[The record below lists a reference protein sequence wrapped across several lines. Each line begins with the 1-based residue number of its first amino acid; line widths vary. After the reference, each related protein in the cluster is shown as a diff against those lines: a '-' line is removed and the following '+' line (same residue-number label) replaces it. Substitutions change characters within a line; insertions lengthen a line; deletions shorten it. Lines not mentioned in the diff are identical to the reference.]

1 MTSVAKK
8 PIRFVIEGKRRP
20 GSHWAHYQRAL
31 RKAELA
37 YVSELRHEANYRT
50 NKRLELMN
58 LEHMLKG
65 LYRKELYNDAL
76 TLQARKAA
84 LESDIKRSLGL

>member
-1 MTSVAKK
+1 MTGL
-8 PIRFVIEGKRRP
+8 RLVIERKKRPR
-20 GSHWAHYQRAL
+20 SHWAHYQRGL

-37 YVSELRHEANYRT
+37 YVSELRHETNYRT
-50 NKRLELMN
+50 NKRLEILN
-58 LEHMLKG
+58 IEHMLKG

-76 TLQARKAA
+76 NLETRKAA

>member
-1 MTSVAKK
+1 MTGLRLLIERKK
-8 PIRFVIEGKRRP
+8 RP
-20 GSHWAHYQRAL
+20 RSHWAHYQRGL
-31 RKAELA
+31 REAELA